1 MLLCLTLLFSASAV
15 LAMPTPEGSPHHEI
29 YKVCVPEG
37 ALESCHRM
45 SQESDLHMTCV
56 AARDRIECLD
66 KIKHREADFA
76 PVDPE
81 DMYVAAKIPQQDF
94 IIFKE
99 IRTKEEPDEEFR
111 YEAVCVIHKD
121 LDITSIHGLQGLKSC
136 HTGVGRNVG
145 YKIPIT
151 KLRHMGVLGPLNN
164 SDLTPRENEL
174 HALSHLFS
182 EACLVGK
189 WAPDPAQNQA
199 LKAKYP
205 NLCALCEHPE
215 ICDYP
220 DKYSGYDGALRCL
233 AEHGG
238 QVAWTKVYYVKKHF
252 GMAIGAGEA
261 VPTGQNPDDYAY
273 LCPDATKKP
282 ITGKPCIW
290 AARPWQG
297 YMANHDLDNDIAD
310 LRAKISLADT
320 IGETENADWLSK
332 VLDLN
337 NKTIPIDN
345 QGPYSPENY
354 LNKANYTDVIE
365 RDTGAPH
372 RPVRFCVTSDA
383 ELEKC
388 RVLKRAAYSRDI
400 RPAFDCVRE
409 AGLHECLRTVR
420 DDGADVIT
428 LDGGEVFV
436 AQRQYNLKPIVA
448 EQYGEHGSLYY
459 AVAVVRKDS
468 TYQSIEDLRGA
479 KSCHTGYGRNAGWN
493 VPLYTLLSKE
503 LISKNSCPY
512 SSALSSYFS
521 GGSCVPGAQLPE
533 NNPANQNP
541 DSLCS
546 ICAGNLDA
554 PNNDPAWKCSASND
568 ESFFGYSGAFR
579 CLASGEGQVAFVKH
593 TTVPE
598 NTDGHNQAAWTA
610 GLRSEDFELL
620 CADGGRASIN
630 EYSRCHLA
638 EVPPHMV
645 VTSNDKTDIQLN
657 EIRHAILAAGDLYSR
672 RPDLFKLFGD
682 FGGTKD
688 LLFKNSATGLLSVE
702 NGSPLMQRYSEILE
716 VIRACE
722 NQPTP

>member
-1 MLLCLTLLFSASAV
+1 
-15 LAMPTPEGSPHHEI
+15 
-29 YKVCVPEG
+29 KVCVPEG
-37 ALESCHRM
+37 ALESCEQM
-45 SQESDLHMTCV
+45 AKETELHMTCV
-56 AARDRIECLD
+56 PARDRMECLD
-66 KIKHREADFA
+66 KIQHRQADFV

-81 DMYVAAKIPQQDF
+81 DMYVAANIPKQDF

-121 LDITSIHGLQGLKSC
+121 LAISSIHDLKGLKSC

-151 KLRHMGVLGPLNN
+151 KLRQMGVLGAVNN
-164 SDLTPRENEL
+164 TDLTPRENEL
-174 HALSHLFS
+174 HALSELFS

-189 WAPDPAQNQA
+189 WAPDPAQNTA
-199 LKAKYP
+199 LKAKYS
-205 NLCALCEHPE
+205 NLCARCEHPE
-215 ICDYP
+215 VCDYP
-220 DKYSGYDGALRCL
+220 DKFSGYDGALRCL
-233 AEHGG
+233 ADNGG

-252 GMAIGAGEA
+252 GVRGEA
-261 VPTGQNPDDYAY
+261 VPTDQNPDDYAY

-297 YMANHDLDNDIAD
+297 YMANHDLDEDLAD
-310 LRAKISLADT
+310 LRSKISLADT
-320 IGETENADWLSK
+320 IGEKENADWLSK

-337 NKTIPIDN
+337 NKTIPVDN
-345 QGPYSPENY
+345 QGPYSPQNY

-372 RPVRFCVTSDA
+372 RAGHPSSFECVQ
-383 ELEKC
+383 
-388 RVLKRAAYSRDI
+388 
-400 RPAFDCVRE
+400 E
-409 AGLHECLRTVR
+409 ADLHACLRTVR

-428 LDGGEVFV
+428 LDAGEVFI
-436 AQRQYNLKPIVA
+436 AQRQYNLKPIVS

-459 AVAVVRKDS
+459 AVAVVKKNS
-468 TYQSIEDLRGA
+468 TYNSIEDLRGA
-479 KSCHTGYGRNAGWN
+479 KSCHTGYGRTAGWN
-493 VPLYTLLSKE
+493 VPLYTLLNKG
-503 LISKNSCPY
+503 LVSKNSCPY
-512 SSALSSYFS
+512 TSALATYFS
-521 GGSCVPGAQLPE
+521 GGSCVPGAQQPE
-533 NNPANQNP
+533 YNPTSQNP

-554 PNNDPAWKCSASND
+554 KDNNNPEWKCTASNN
-568 ESFFGYSGAFR
+568 ESYYGYTGAFR
-579 CLASGEGQVAFVKH
+579 CLAGGEGDVAFVKH

-598 NTDGHNQAAWTA
+598 NTDGHNNATWAA

-620 CADGGRASIN
+620 CADGGRAAVT
-630 EYSRCHLA
+630 EYSRCNLA
-638 EVPPHMV
+638 QVPPHMV
-645 VTSNDKTDIQLN
+645 VTSNDKSDLQVN
-657 EIRHAILAAGDLYSR
+657 EIRHAVLAAGDVYSR

-682 FGGTKD
+682 FDGTKD

-702 NGSPLMQRYSEILE
+702 NGSAVMQRYSEILE
-716 VIRACE
+716 VIKACE